1 MTFSPAKVGAE
12 DDLLRKGE
20 EWVRMRR
27 ERNKRIQ
34 SKSYSGDSCC
44 HGFES
49 DSARKGHSGT
59 GAKSASNQ
67 VTKSSLQDCA

>member
-44 HGFES
+44 HVQTL
-49 DSARKGHSGT
+49 R
-59 GAKSASNQ
+59 
-67 VTKSSLQDCA
+67 